1 MKFHRSTYFHF
12 SSRAFIVRHTGR
24 NILHLMIIKAD
35 VAQFFHYITT
45 NNVQSDIYVIINVG
59 GKRWKDDCNM

>member
-1 MKFHRSTYFHF
+1 M
-12 SSRAFIVRHTGR
+12 RHTGR
-24 NILHLMIIKAD
+24 NNLHLMVIKAD

-59 GKRWKDDCNM
+59 GKRWKDGM